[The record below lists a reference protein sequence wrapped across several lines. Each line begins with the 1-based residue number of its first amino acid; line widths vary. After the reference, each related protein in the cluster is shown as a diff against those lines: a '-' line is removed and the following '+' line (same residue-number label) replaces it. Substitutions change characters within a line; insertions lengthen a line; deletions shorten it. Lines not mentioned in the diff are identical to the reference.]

1 MESVF
6 ALPIITA
13 GAVIVVIS
21 VLMFVA
27 RRYHRC
33 APDEALVVF
42 GRKSGDRG
50 YRLITGGSAFVI
62 PVLEDLKRLPL
73 RTFNVALQ
81 IENSPNR
88 DGVPV
93 NVDATANMKISSDPQ
108 ILSSAVERLL
118 NKNEIELK
126 ELSKPTL
133 EGLLRQIV
141 GTLSIEDMIQDR
153 EALSKAVLNVAQ
165 EEMKKLGFQIDN
177 FTIQKVWDDQG
188 YIDALGK
195 KRTAEVKRDAEIGE
209 AEAKREAT
217 IRSSAARKEGE
228 QKRLANDAEIAQAQ
242 RDLEIKQAEFKKATD
257 TARAEADLAMEMR
270 RTEIESDL
278 TQRRVQVERSEVT
291 AKIQVAEQKQ
301 QLTEKE
307 LVASVIRP
315 AEAARE
321 AAVITAEG
329 EAKANIRKAQAD
341 AEATEARAKAERTRM
356 TAEGE
361 GRAAAQEAEARAVQA
376 RGEAEAAARKAQLLA
391 DAEGKLRSGLAEAEA
406 LLKKNEAYN
415 AMSPEA
421 RQIFVLQLMPTIVQ
435 SVGEAGEK
443 VVGSAFAPIATG
455 LSKIDNLNILD
466 MGGGANGQSTPLER
480 FALSAPTII
489 FKVVQQAQALGIDV
503 RSLLS
508 GVGINADELLASM
521 ANPKSTEAEHVA
533 PALPTKPPQIP
544 VSKATT

>member
-1 MESVF
+1 MIPTSAF
-6 ALPIITA
+6 AMPLIVV

-42 GRKSGDRG
+42 GRRASAEKG
-50 YRLITGGSAFVI
+50 YRLITGGAAFVI

-73 RTFNVALQ
+73 RTFIVSLQ
-81 IENSPNR
+81 IENSPNK

-118 NKNEIELK
+118 NKTELELK
-126 ELSKPTL
+126 ELCKPTL
-133 EGLLRQIV
+133 EGLLRQIA

-209 AEAKREAT
+209 AEAKREAM

-228 QKRLANDAEIAQAQ
+228 QKRLGNEAEVAAAQ

-257 TARAEADLAMEMR
+257 TAKAEADMAMEMR
-270 RTEIESDL
+270 RTQIESEL
-278 TQRRVQVERSEVT
+278 TQRRVQVEQSEVT
-291 AKIQVAEQKQ
+291 ARIQVAEQKQ

-321 AAVITAEG
+321 AAIITAEG

-341 AEATEARAKAERTRM
+341 AESMEARARAEKIRIA
-356 TAEGE
+356 AEGE
-361 GRAAAQEAEARAVQA
+361 GRAQAQEAEARAVQA
-376 RGEAEAAARKAQLLA
+376 TGEAEAAARKAALLA
-391 DAEGKLRSGLAEAEA
+391 EAEGKLRSGLAEAEA

-415 AMSPEA
+415 AMNAEA
-421 RQIFVLQLMPTIVQ
+421 RRMFILQLLPSIVQ
-435 SVGEAGEK
+435 SVGEAGER
-443 VVGSAFAPIATG
+443 VVGSAFTPIAHG
-455 LSKIDNLNILD
+455 LSQIENVHILD
-466 MGGGANGQSTPLER
+466 MGNGAGNANGTPLER
-480 FALSAPTII
+480 FAMSAPTII

-503 RSLLS
+503 RSLLKN
-508 GVGINADELLASM
+508 VGIDADELM
-521 ANPKSTEAEHVA
+521 ATLPIKKEEV
-533 PALPTKPPQIP
+533 PAVPAVP
-544 VSKATT
+544 VTSPRPRPSA

>member
-1 MESVF
+1 MSIDSAF
-6 ALPIITA
+6 AMPLIVV
-13 GAVIVVIS
+13 GAVIVAIS

-50 YRLITGGSAFVI
+50 YRLITGGAAFVI

-73 RTFNVALQ
+73 RTFRVSLQ
-81 IENSPNR
+81 IENSPNK

-118 NKNEIELK
+118 SKDETELK

-141 GTLSIEDMIQDR
+141 GTLSIEDTIQDR

-188 YIDALGK
+188 YIDALGR

-228 QKRLANDAEIAQAQ
+228 QKRLANEAEVAQAQ

-257 TARAEADLAMEMR
+257 TAKAEADLAMEMR
-270 RTEIESDL
+270 RTQIESEL
-278 TQRRVQVERSEVT
+278 TQRRVQVEQSEVT
-291 AKIQVAEQKQ
+291 ARIQVAEQKQ

-315 AEAARE
+315 AEAQRE
-321 AAVITAEG
+321 ASIITAEG
-329 EAKANIRKAQAD
+329 NAKANIRKAQAD
-341 AEATEARAKAERTRM
+341 AEATEARAKAEKIRIA
-356 TAEGE
+356 AEGE
-361 GRAAAQEAEARAVQA
+361 GRAQAQEAEARAVQA
-376 RGEAEAAARKAQLLA
+376 RGEADAAARKAALLA
-391 DAEGKLRSGLAEAEA
+391 EAEGKLRSGLADAEA

-415 AMSPEA
+415 AMNAEA
-421 RQIFVLQLMPTIVQ
+421 RRMFVLQLVPSIVQ
-435 SVGEAGEK
+435 SVGDAGEK
-443 VVGSAFAPIATG
+443 VVGSAFTPIAHG
-455 LSKIDNLNILD
+455 LAQIDNINILD
-466 MGGGANGQSTPLER
+466 MGNGANNAHGTPLER

-503 RSLLS
+503 RSLFKN
-508 GVGINADELLASM
+508 VGIDADELLATM
-521 ANPKSTEAEHVA
+521 PIKKDAGEM
-533 PALPTKPPQIP
+533 PAVP
-544 VSKATT
+544 VVPSSPSRPRTSA

>member
-1 MESVF
+1 MSSAF
-6 ALPIITA
+6 ILPLIVLG
-13 GAVIVVIS
+13 GAVVVAS
-21 VLMFVA
+21 VLVFVA

-42 GRKSGDRG
+42 GRKSGDKG
-50 YRLITGGSAFVI
+50 YRLITGGSAFVM

-73 RTFNVALQ
+73 RTFNVSLQ
-81 IENSPNR
+81 VENSPNR

-93 NVDATANMKISSDPQ
+93 NVDATANMKISSDPE

-118 NKNEIELK
+118 NKNEVELK
-126 ELSKPTL
+126 ELCKPTL
-133 EGLLRQIV
+133 EGLLRQII

-188 YIDALGK
+188 YIEALGK

-228 QKRLANDAEIAQAQ
+228 QKRLGNEAEVAQAQ

-257 TARAEADLAMEMR
+257 TAKAEADMAMDMR
-270 RTEIESDL
+270 RTQIESEL
-278 TQRRVQVERSEVT
+278 TQRRVQVEQAEVT
-291 AKIQVAEQKQ
+291 ARIQVAEQKQ

-307 LVASVIRP
+307 LVATVIRP
-315 AEAARE
+315 AEANRE
-321 AAVITAEG
+321 ASIITAEG
-329 EAKANIRKAQAD
+329 QAKAAIRKAQAE
-341 AEATEARAKAERTRM
+341 AEATEAKAKAEKIRI

-361 GRAAAQEAEARAVQA
+361 GRGAAQEAEARAAQA
-376 RGEAEAAARKAQLLA
+376 KGEAEAAARKAQLLA
-391 DAEGKLRSGLAEAEA
+391 EAEGTLRAGLAEAEA

-415 AMSPEA
+415 AMSREA
-421 RQIFVLQLMPTIVQ
+421 RSMFVLQLLPSILESAGT
-435 SVGEAGEK
+435 AGEK
-443 VVGSAFAPIATG
+443 IVGSAFQPIAHG
-455 LSKIDNLNILD
+455 LSGIDNLNILD
-466 MGGGANGQSTPLER
+466 MGGSNGNASSSLER
-480 FALSAPTII
+480 FALTAPAIV

-503 RSLLS
+503 KPLLQNI
-508 GVGINADELLASM
+508 GVNADDIMATLSIKSEKAAEAQPVVAGAKARPAS
-521 ANPKSTEAEHVA
+521 
-533 PALPTKPPQIP
+533 
-544 VSKATT
+544 